1 MASCAS
7 FQLRLQDFLIINIS
21 GTNRS
26 ISYFLHGDN
35 DQGKVARKFTSW
47 LGVASCAF
55 YRIRLQDS
63 LIFNISGKNQVI
75 FFFFQWKAAP
85 ETTNFWLIVTCCVSH
100 PVRLGDSLIS
110 NKTGRTNSS
119 LISYM
124 EIIVKGRLPLLVGC
138 GQVCLG
144 ANQIPGSFD
153 HQDLWKEITDTSDY
167 CPSFLLIYFYAFF
180 IKYRRVPLVMT
191 HCFPIFFIPI
201 F

>member
-1 MASCAS
+1 MWPVVPFIESDCRILWS
-7 FQLRLQDFLIINIS
+7 
-21 GTNRS
+21 S
-26 ISYFLHGDN
+26 ISLE
-35 DQGKVARKFTSW
+35 
-47 LGVASCAF
+47 
-55 YRIRLQDS
+55 RIKRS
-63 LIFNISGKNQVI
+63 Y
-75 FFFFQWKAAP
+75 FFFQWKVAP

-180 IKYRRVPLVMT
+180 IKYRRVPFSYDSL
-191 HCFPIFFIPI
+191 FPYIFYPYFLN
-201 F
+201 

>member
-1 MASCAS
+1 MWPVVPFIESDCRILWS
-7 FQLRLQDFLIINIS
+7 
-21 GTNRS
+21 S
-26 ISYFLHGDN
+26 ISLE
-35 DQGKVARKFTSW
+35 
-47 LGVASCAF
+47 
-55 YRIRLQDS
+55 RIKRS
-63 LIFNISGKNQVI
+63 Y
-75 FFFFQWKAAP
+75 FFFQWKVAP

-180 IKYRRVPLVMT
+180 IKYRRVPFSYDSL
-191 HCFPIFFIPI
+191 FPYIFYPYFLFYNIHMELNIIQNFLMYSFMNP